1 MDWLSKNQA
10 IIDYGKKTVVLRCAY
25 QTDVIVQGI
34 RSSAL
39 SNVISAM
46 QARRFI
52 RKGYE
57 TFLVV
62 ILDSKRGQV
71 DVEKIPVVREFLD
84 VFPEELLGIPLER
97 EVDLAIEI
105 VPGTTLCLGHRIG
118 WLQWS

>member
-1 MDWLSKNQA
+1 M
-10 IIDYGKKTVVLRCAY
+10 
-25 QTDVIVQGI
+25 IVQGI
-34 RSSAL
+34 GSSVM

-57 TFLVV
+57 TFLAM

-71 DVEKIPVVREFLD
+71 DVEKIPIVREFPD
-84 VFPEELLGIPLER
+84 VFPEELLGIPLKR

-105 VPGTTLCLGHRIG
+105 VP
-118 WLQWS
+118 